1 MACKLVTT
9 ELNNNFITNKNISLS
24 DYFLCPAL
32 KISKMITERKQ
43 LCQNGCQQRTRTS
56 INREKEVRPL
66 YDKYFSSGGH
76 CVKIVGQQ

>member
-32 KISKMITERKQ
+32 KISKMITER
-43 LCQNGCQQRTRTS
+43 
-56 INREKEVRPL
+56 
-66 YDKYFSSGGH
+66 
-76 CVKIVGQQ
+76 